1 MDAES
6 STKRNLGALRHM
18 GGTAALLSLLSTASR
33 ILDQWSATG
42 SISLNSQI
50 IYSALFWF
58 VGGAVIGYLTWR
70 RSHRAEA
77 RRDSEV

>member
-6 STKRNLGALRHM
+6 STKRNFSALRHV
-18 GGTAALLSLLSTASR
+18 GVTAVLLSLLSTASR

-42 SISLNSQI
+42 SITFNSQI
-50 IYSALFWF
+50 IYSAVFWF

-70 RSHRAEA
+70 RSHREQA
-77 RRDSEV
+77 RRDSEA